1 MKVPHNFKEI
11 KHPPRPTAPF
21 HRVSHTHPGGGHPL
35 HPFGGKRGLPV
46 KKMLKMKP
54 RKRKM

>member
-1 MKVPHNFKEI
+1 MKVPPHNFKEI

-21 HRVSHTHPGGGHPL
+21 NRVSHTHPGGGHPL
-35 HPFGGKRGLPV
+35 HPLKKIA